1 MKKLFLTLVATAMAL
16 GLSVDSAQ
24 ARKPYLD
31 EFLALYPNVAAAK
44 ESKCAVCHAPD
55 SKKVRNDYGKAVGK
69 ALGMPNVKDAAEIKK
84 ALETAAKDNPDFD
97 KALKAGELPVK

>member
-1 MKKLFLTLVATAMAL
+1 MKKLVLTMVVGAMAL
-16 GLSVDSAQ
+16 CLSVDSAQ

-31 EFLALYPNVAAAK
+31 EFLALYPNVSAAK
-44 ESKCAVCHAPD
+44 DAKCAVCHAPD

-69 ALGMPNVKDAAEIKK
+69 ALGMPNVKDAAAIKA

>member
-1 MKKLFLTLVATAMAL
+1 MKKLFMTLVAGAIAL

-69 ALGMPNVKDAAEIKK
+69 ALGMPNVKEAAAIKA
-84 ALETAAKDNPDFD
+84 ALETAAKDNPEFD
-97 KALKAGELPVK
+97 KALKAGNLPVK